1 MKSVLA
7 STHQG
12 NGCFFGNNAGYQCT
26 AIALAALIFA
36 SFCPMNEWRSS
47 TLDDVL
53 FYGDSLYSTTVESI
67 YMGQQVYLM
76 PSDLP
81 KHIRHLERELA
92 ISYRTDE
99 IHGTTS
105 AHNTL
110 SNSSHFLAVPLEH
123 GLVLALCGTDFSLL
137 TVGQLTV
144 AIIHNSIHDTYY
156 VYDSHSRDAFGNP
169 SSNGAS
175 VLLSFPTL
183 EELCIYIQRTYV
195 NQLFNLTP
203 ALITDDVQSRFN
215 FAPSVGIN
223 ECQSSNINCTLSQG
237 NLLFCLIKV

>member
-1 MKSVLA
+1 MPMKSVLA

-12 NGCFFGNNAGYQCT
+12 NACFFGNNAGYQCT

-36 SFCPMNEWRSS
+36 SFCPKNEWISS

-53 FYGDSLYSTTVESI
+53 FYGDSLYSTTVESN
-67 YMGQQVYLM
+67 YMRQQVYLM

-81 KHIRHLERELA
+81 THIHLERELV

-110 SNSSHFLAVPLEH
+110 SNSSNFLAVPLEH
-123 GLVLALCGTDFSLL
+123 GLVLALSDTDFSLL

-144 AIIHNSIHDTYY
+144 AIIHDSIHDTYY

-175 VLLSFPTL
+175 VLLSFP
-183 EELCIYIQRTYV
+183 
-195 NQLFNLTP
+195 QLFNLTP
-203 ALITDDVQSRFN
+203 VLITDDVQSRFN

-223 ECQSSNINCTLSQG
+223 ECQSSNINSTLSQG
-237 NLLFCLIKV
+237 NLDVLQMNQLQHVFGQYEL